1 MLSKIV
7 PRGNKNIKVTLGKH
21 KLSVQLGS
29 QVSEA
34 FLALIQNH
42 HQAQTE
48 METDNETYY
57 CTWMVL
63 FINESYLCHVACFPI
78 PSLHPTPISF
88 FNLPWDFGTMNKTQ
102 ELGKDYCFSSHLSWG
117 CYERKWNDSLKVQ
130 YKNPQL
136 LGHYLGWVFP
146 LGVSTL
152 MGSYRW
158 LTVSEILN
166 PKYCF
171 CFCFFL
177 FWYTVFVEDCL
188 TSFNMSHMFSR

>member
-78 PSLHPTPISF
+78 PSPPYPHF
-88 FNLPWDFGTMNKTQ
+88 FFQPPMRLWNYEQTQ
-102 ELGKDYCFSSHLSWG
+102 ELAKDYCFSSHLLCG
-117 CYERKWNDSLKVQ
+117 CYERKWNDSLEVQ
-130 YKNPQL
+130 YKNPQNCWDIIWDEFFRL
-136 LGHYLGWVFP
+136 VLVFWWE
-146 LGVSTL
+146 VTDD
-152 MGSYRW
+152 W
-158 LTVSEILN
+158 L
-166 PKYCF
+166 
-171 CFCFFL
+171 
-177 FWYTVFVEDCL
+177 
-188 TSFNMSHMFSR
+188 